1 MAENLKI
8 LLVEDDLINQKVAN
22 SILKRRNHQLTIADN
37 GRIGVDLYLKNNY
50 DVILMDIQMPVL
62 DGIEATKL
70 IRKYEKEL
78 NKKIIIIAVTA
89 YSLDKDKER
98 IMAAGMDNYLSKPY
112 KPNDLLD
119 IIDSTLILFNKKN
132 DI

>member
-1 MAENLKI
+1 MAENLNI

-22 SILKRRNHQLTIADN
+22 SILKRRNHKLTIADN
-37 GRIGVDLYLKNNY
+37 GQIGVDLFLKNDY
-50 DVILMDIQMPVL
+50 DIILMDIQMPVL

-70 IRKYEKEL
+70 IREYEKTL
-78 NKKIIIIAVTA
+78 NKKTIIIAVTA
-89 YSLDKDKER
+89 YSLDKDRER

-119 IIDSTLILFNKKN
+119 IIDSTLILLKTEK
-132 DI
+132 

>member
-1 MAENLKI
+1 MAENLNI
-8 LLVEDDLINQKVAN
+8 LLVEDDLINQKVAK
-22 SILKRRNHQLTIADN
+22 SILKRRNHVVTIADN
-37 GRIGVDLYLKNNY
+37 GQIGVDLYLNNEY
-50 DVILMDIQMPVL
+50 DIILMDIQMPVL

-70 IRKYEKEL
+70 IRKFEKEL

-89 YSLDKDKER
+89 YSLEKDKER

-119 IIDSTLILFNKKN
+119 IIDNTYSLLKNK
-132 DI
+132 

>member
-1 MAENLKI
+1 MAENLNI
-8 LLVEDDLINQKVAN
+8 LLVEDDLINQKVAK
-22 SILKRRNHQLTIADN
+22 SILKRRNHLVTVADN
-37 GRIGVDLYLKNNY
+37 GQIGVDFYLNNEY
-50 DVILMDIQMPVL
+50 DIILMDIQMPVL

-70 IRKYEKEL
+70 IRKFEKEL

-89 YSLDKDKER
+89 YSLEKDKER

-119 IIDSTLILFNKKN
+119 IIDNTYSLLKNK
-132 DI
+132 

>member
-1 MAENLKI
+1 MAENLNI

-22 SILKRRNHQLTIADN
+22 SILKRRNHKLTIADN
-37 GRIGVDLYLKNNY
+37 GQIGVDLFLKNDY
-50 DVILMDIQMPVL
+50 DIILMDIQMPVL

-70 IRKYEKEL
+70 IREYEKTL
-78 NKKIIIIAVTA
+78 NKKTVIIAVTA
-89 YSLDKDKER
+89 YSLDKDRER

-119 IIDSTLILFNKKN
+119 IIDSTLILLKTEK
-132 DI
+132 